1 MKNQVKTLEEESQKL
16 TKEKQD
22 HENKVKVLV
31 KEVISF
37 YKPSFSKL
45 QVKNLRAKNKE
56 LEETNAHVME
66 GYHDIKI
73 TFDNLNIDL
82 DNS

>member
-1 MKNQVKTLEEESQKL
+1 MKNQVKTLEEETQKL
-16 TKEKQD
+16 TKERQD

-31 KEVISF
+31 KE
-37 YKPSFSKL
+37 
-45 QVKNLRAKNKE
+45 VKNLRAKNKE
-56 LEETNAHVME
+56 LEETNSHVME

>member
-1 MKNQVKTLEEESQKL
+1 MKSQLKTLEEDSQKL
-16 TKEKQD
+16 AKEKQD

-31 KEVISF
+31 KE
-37 YKPSFSKL
+37 
-45 QVKNLRAKNKE
+45 VKNLRAKNKE

-73 TFDNLNIDL
+73 TFDNLGINL
-82 DNS
+82 DSS

>member
-1 MKNQVKTLEEESQKL
+1 MKNQLKTLEDDSQRL
-16 TKEKQD
+16 AKEKQD

-31 KEVISF
+31 KE
-37 YKPSFSKL
+37 
-45 QVKNLRAKNKE
+45 VKNLRAKNKE

-73 TFDNLNIDL
+73 TFDNLGINL
-82 DNS
+82 DSS